1 MPLSSV
7 HEMLKRGWMSL
18 LLRGILAVIF
28 GIMALAWPGLTVASL
43 VIVFAAFA
51 LVEGVFAVSA
61 AIAARKEFDDWW
73 VLLLE
78 GLLAIAFGVI
88 TFEHPGIT
96 ALVLLLYISA
106 WAILSGILR
115 IALAIKLRKEMQG
128 EWLLI
133 LAGVAA
139 VLFGLAVMARPEAG
153 AIALAWMIGTFA
165 LIEGFAL
172 IAFSF
177 QVKRVAGAVH
187 SRIAAAH

>member
-1 MPLSSV
+1 
-7 HEMLKRGWMSL
+7 
-18 LLRGILAVIF
+18 LRGILAVIF

-51 LVEGVFAVSA
+51 LVEGGFAVAA

-78 GLLAIAFGVI
+78 GLLAIAFGVL

-153 AIALAWMIGTFA
+153 AIALAWLIGAFA

-172 IAFSF
+172 IAFAL
-177 QVKRVAGAVH
+177 QVRRVAGAVR
-187 SRIAAAH
+187 STIAAAH